1 MNTLTATAILV
12 RKLNFCPLYIT
23 FVVYGKPWIT
33 LNDQRIIQY
42 HWQSIL
48 QRQLSIPLKPVH
60 VQTPVAWSVDRHITV
75 LCAPEA
81 HSTRIQWHLNHR
93 CMGSRF
99 FLNYRMETIICE
111 NIHLLI
117 SMELNSIQ
125 MHPFKVHACTVLCR
139 VGEVMGS
146 RIIWMHLELC
156 TSCTWIYYIYMV
168 CIRVEPAIFEKKGNY
183 RRGSRGDRGSGSL
196 ELSKYTSQRTTFQDF
211 RCYQGVTLYAYFKI
225 FRPHPFRLLSHLTR
239 MKVHVLWS
247 VTTVQRFCRLPWK
260 FQGCAS
266 FIYFLHTNYIYL

>member
-1 MNTLTATAILV
+1 
-12 RKLNFCPLYIT
+12 
-23 FVVYGKPWIT
+23 
-33 LNDQRIIQY
+33 
-42 HWQSIL
+42 
-48 QRQLSIPLKPVH
+48 
-60 VQTPVAWSVDRHITV
+60 
-75 LCAPEA
+75 
-81 HSTRIQWHLNHR
+81 
-93 CMGSRF
+93 
-99 FLNYRMETIICE
+99 
-111 NIHLLI
+111 
-117 SMELNSIQ
+117 MELNSIQ

-156 TSCTWIYYIYMV
+156 TSCTLYMHLLHIYGVYKGGTSDL
-168 CIRVEPAIFEKKGNY
+168 RKKGNY

-225 FRPHPFRLLSHLTR
+225 FRPPPFRLLSHLTR